1 MQETQAEDGG
11 VQKSQLSEKETDSQ
25 LSDVPRGSSREPL
38 WGAMLFAGM
47 LLFVVASVLG
57 VGFVAYTK
65 WQSERIAKNH
75 PSITVLSEQ
84 SKQEKSAT
92 PVEPAKTTDDAKA
105 VEPLANDSAAA
116 VKKLE
121 ITVLNG
127 GAAKGSAGLLADY
140 LKKEGYSKTDSGNT
154 VKDYEGIIIYY
165 AAQLEKEAA
174 VVKGSVAKKYPQ
186 VKVLPAD
193 VKNKETAV
201 SQVTIILGK

>member
-11 VQKSQLSEKETDSQ
+11 VQKSQLSGKETGSQ
-25 LSDVPRGSSREPL
+25 MSEVSRSSSREPL
-38 WGAMLFAGM
+38 WGAILFAGM
-47 LLFVVASVLG
+47 LLFVIVSVFG
-57 VGFVAYTK
+57 VGWIAYTK
-65 WQSERIAKNH
+65 WQSERIAKSH
-75 PSITVLSEQ
+75 PSITVLSGQ
-84 SKQEKSAT
+84 SKQEKSVA
-92 PVEPAKTTDDAKA
+92 PVEPTKTTDSTKA
-105 VEPLANDSAAA
+105 VEPPVNDSAAA

-127 GAAKGSAGLLADY
+127 GGAKGSAGLLADF

-154 VKDYEGIIIYY
+154 IKDYEGVVIYY

-174 VVKGSVAKKYPQ
+174 MVKGSVVKKYPQ
-186 VKVLPAD
+186 AKVLPAD